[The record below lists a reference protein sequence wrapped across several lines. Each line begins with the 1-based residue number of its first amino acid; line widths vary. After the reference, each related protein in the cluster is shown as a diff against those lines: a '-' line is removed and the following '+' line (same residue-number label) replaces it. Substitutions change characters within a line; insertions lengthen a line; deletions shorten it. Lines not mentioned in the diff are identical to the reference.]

1 MQNRSMSQSLMIQ
14 GLIGLVVLVAFAFKG
29 LWASALY
36 GLFIGLVNVVLLGWT
51 FQKANQRAAENPKS
65 GILILYLSAVIRF
78 VLLAVLF
85 VLGLSLLKLDPMAV
99 VLTFVLMQA
108 GQMFNLKGKR
118 RLTD

>member
-1 MQNRSMSQSLMIQ
+1 MQVKSVSQSLKIQ
-14 GLIGLVVLVAFAFKG
+14 GLIGLICLIAFATQG
-29 LWASALY
+29 LWESALY
-36 GLFIGLVNVVLLGWT
+36 GVFIGAANVLLLGVT
-51 FQKANQRAAENPKS
+51 FEKANKRAETEPKA

-85 VLGLSLLKLDPMAV
+85 VLGLSLLKFDPKAV

>member
-1 MQNRSMSQSLMIQ
+1 MLLVFASQ
-14 GLIGLVVLVAFAFKG
+14 GLAV
-29 LWASALY
+29 SALY
-36 GLFIGLVNVVLLGWT
+36 GVFIGLANVVMLGLT
-51 FQKANQRAAENPKS
+51 FQRANQKSIKDPKT

-99 VLTFVLMQA
+99 VLTFVLMQI